1 MVVMRVL
8 HLKVHGED
16 LEDNNLGDT
25 DIYIYI
31 ICYYNNKYFYNIIT

>member
-25 DIYIYI
+25 DIYI
-31 ICYYNNKYFYNIIT
+31 ICYYAYYISDKKF

>member
-16 LEDNNLGDT
+16 LGDNNLGDT
-25 DIYIYI
+25 DIY
-31 ICYYNNKYFYNIIT
+31 NMLL

>member
-25 DIYIYI
+25 DIYI
-31 ICYYNNKYFYNIIT
+31 ICYYNNNKYFYNIIT